1 MLINQKVPQAPT
13 EIRCNLNPLCSRPSN
28 LSVPSSFYK
37 ENEPNFHFAK
47 AELSKPTHL

>member
-13 EIRCNLNPLCSRPSN
+13 EIRSRPSN